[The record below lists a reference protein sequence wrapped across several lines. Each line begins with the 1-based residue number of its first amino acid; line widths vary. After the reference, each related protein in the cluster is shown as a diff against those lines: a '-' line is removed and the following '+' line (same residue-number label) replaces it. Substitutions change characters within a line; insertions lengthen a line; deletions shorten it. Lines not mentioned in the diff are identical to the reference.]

1 MLHYFLKRLLGL
13 LPTLFL
19 VAVID
24 PSLQQQVTALM
35 NALLAWHS
43 QLTK

>member
-19 VAVID
+19 VAVIVFLFVHMLPGD
-24 PSLQQQVTALM
+24 PAGQAPS
-35 NALLAWHS
+35 
-43 QLTK
+43 